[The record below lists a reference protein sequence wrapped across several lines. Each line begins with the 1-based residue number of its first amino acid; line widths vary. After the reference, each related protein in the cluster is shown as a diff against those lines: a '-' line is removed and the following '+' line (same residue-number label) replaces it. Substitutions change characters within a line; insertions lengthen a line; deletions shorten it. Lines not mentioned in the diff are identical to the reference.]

1 MNSVRLIGDAHGK
14 TDQYL
19 KIASEAEYSI
29 QLGDMGFDYSKLK
42 ALDPNKHLF
51 IPGNHENYDAAFDCE
66 YNIGCYGGVPNKILN
81 DWFFVRGAISIDM
94 LARVHEYMNGGPK
107 TWWYEEEL
115 LEEELKDAVKLYA
128 KSKPRVML
136 THDCPILAKKWMR
149 NKSRMLDLTRF
160 GFKKRDIDCRTQV
173 YLQKMFDAHEPELW
187 VFGHYHR
194 SVDFKIGNTR
204 FICLNELEYIDV
216 DTRNLNIK

>member
-1 MNSVRLIGDAHGK
+1 MNNVRLIGDVHGK
-14 TDQYL
+14 TDDYL
-19 KIASEAEYSI
+19 AIAKEAECSI
-29 QLGDMGFDYSKLK
+29 QLGDMGFDYEHMNQ
-42 ALDPNKHLF
+42 LDEAQHCF
-51 IPGNHENYDAAFDCE
+51 IGGNHENYDRLFDCH
-66 YNIGCYGGVPNKILN
+66 YNVGCYGSFVNPVK
-81 DWFFVRGAISIDM
+81 WFYVRGAISIDV

-115 LEEELKDAVKLYA
+115 LEEELKDAVTLYTIN
-128 KSKPRVML
+128 KPRVML
-136 THDCPILAKKWMR
+136 THDCPIIAKKWMR
-149 NKSRMLDLTRF
+149 NKQRMLNLTRF

-216 DTRNLNIK
+216 DTKTLEIK